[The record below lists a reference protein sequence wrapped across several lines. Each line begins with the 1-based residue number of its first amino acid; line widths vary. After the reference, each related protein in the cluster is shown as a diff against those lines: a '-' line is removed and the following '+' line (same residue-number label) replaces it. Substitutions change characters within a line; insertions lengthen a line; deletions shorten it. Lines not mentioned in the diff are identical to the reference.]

1 MENMRKSI
9 LGYKDYLEE
18 LRNDTGNFDNEER
31 LRRLYRLSL

>member
-18 LRNDTGNFDNEER
+18 LKKESGNFDNEER
-31 LRRLYRLSL
+31 LRELYRLSL